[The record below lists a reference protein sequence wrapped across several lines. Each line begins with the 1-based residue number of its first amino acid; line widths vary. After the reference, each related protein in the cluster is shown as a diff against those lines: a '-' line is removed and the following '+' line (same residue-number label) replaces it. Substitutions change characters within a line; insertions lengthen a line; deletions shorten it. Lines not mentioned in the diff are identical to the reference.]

1 MGFSSYPRMLI
12 AVSVTSLLV
21 SGWYSWHYLIPPIED
36 SPVVSRPLAVRYLVD
51 TPGCKIPAI
60 DPFDKSV
67 SHLIDFNPKPVLCD
81 ALPAITYAD
90 HNALRINRT
99 ALAIYYADGLDYC
112 EYQSVERIDDRNSD
126 NLYKYSSRV
135 VRFSRDVNVTSEF
148 IRVAC
153 YGESGDMIYANFHA
167 FVLRKPE
174 VERRCDRKSAER
186 SAHARKENLNV
197 IALGVDSVSR
207 LNFIRQMSRTRDF
220 LLDTLGAVEMAGYNK
235 VADNTYV
242 NLAPMFAG
250 KYVHELPWTENSSR
264 PFDDYAFIWKDFSAR
279 GYRTMYAEDAP
290 TIAIFNYVKEG
301 FYRRPADYYLRPL
314 SLAME
319 DHGSLWSADHDCIGD
334 KLETDVVLDWV
345 RDFVVEFKEERHLA
359 FAFITRLT
367 HESLNKAASADAS
380 YVSFLRRLHDA
391 GSFNNSVLLFYSDH
405 GIRFGPIRQ
414 TFVGKLEERLPFM
427 YWVFPPW
434 FRRRYPRMW
443 RNLRTN
449 ARRLTT
455 PFDVYETL
463 KDVLDFDGVVP
474 ANDVSRRGLSLL
486 AEVPARRTCEHA
498 AVAPHWCTCDGQRAT
513 SRSDPRVVA
522 AGRRVVAF
530 INRQLRQY
538 RGRCSVLRLADMT
551 DALMTAD
558 RGGAA
563 KRIVRYLLTLRTT
576 PGGGLFEATVHHV
589 IGEDSYE
596 IMDEISRINRYGNQS
611 HCIEYHRHKKFC
623 HCP

>member
-1 MGFSSYPRMLI
+1 MGFSNYPRMLI

-21 SGWYSWHYLIPPIED
+21 SGWYSWQYLIPPIED
-36 SPVVSRPLAVRYLVD
+36 SPMVSRPLAVRYLVD

-81 ALPAITYAD
+81 ALPAITYTD
-90 HNALRINRT
+90 HNAIRINRT

-126 NLYKYSSRV
+126 NLYEYSSRV
-135 VRFSRDVNVTSEF
+135 IRFSRDVNVTSEF

-174 VERRCDRKSAER
+174 VERRCDRKSTER
-186 SAHARKENLNV
+186 SAHVRKENLNV

-220 LLDTLGAVEMAGYNK
+220 LLDTLGAIEMAG
-235 VADNTYV
+235 
-242 NLAPMFAG
+242 LQQG
-250 KYVHELPWTENSSR
+250 GRQH
-264 PFDDYAFIWKDFSAR
+264 DFSAR

-319 DHGSLWSADHDCIGD
+319 DHGSLWTADHDCIGD
-334 KLETDVVLDWV
+334 KLETDIVLDWV

-380 YVSFLRRLHDA
+380 YVNFLRRLHDA
-391 GSFNNSVLLFYSDH
+391 GSFDNSVLLFYSDH

-486 AEVPARRTCEHA
+486 AEVPAGRTCEHA
-498 AVAPHWCTCDGQRAT
+498 AIAPHWCTCDGQRAT
-513 SRSDPRVVA
+513 SRSDPRVVE

-530 INRQLRQY
+530 INRQLRQH
-538 RGRCSVLRLADMT
+538 RGRCSVLRLANMT

-558 RGGAA
+558 RGASA

-589 IGEDSYE
+589 VGEDSYE